1 MFKLQQEEWTVD
13 AEAVVARR
21 VQLSSVARRT
31 RSSRQ
36 HFFQLSLLEASR
48 LELAAE
54 ESFTSLVLD
63 IKGRKRAQRT
73 ELVQN
78 LSEDSAPVEPKKK
91 KKARNKSK
99 KKKKNR

>member
-1 MFKLQQEEWTVD
+1 MPKLLLLGEFNYPPLRD
-13 AEAVVARR
+13 AR
-21 VQLSSVARRT
+21 VLHANTSFS
-31 RSSRQ
+31 
-36 HFFQLSLLEASR
+36 SLLEASR

-91 KKARNKSK
+91 KNARKKSK